1 LRKCCFFGVALLGLG
16 GLFDGGVEAVEGL
29 EELVAGEVAG
39 GDGGDDLFDLG
50 DDDFAR
56 EKLLVVED
64 LADDALGEEVL
75 DEHFADGA
83 VGAVG
88 VDGLA
93 AELGEGL
100 EVFAEGG
107 VLLVLGLKNV
117 RDAGGK
123 FGDFLCE
130 LGDGGLPIYLV
141 GLAVLEEE
149 LEDFDEVFGGFSMG
163 PASPISKGAC
173 GCPGRGRRGWG
184 IGRG

>member
-1 LRKCCFFGVALLGLG
+1 MAVSKRSRGLRNSS
-16 GLFDGGVEAVEGL
+16 
-29 EELVAGEVAG
+29 
-39 GDGGDDLFDLG
+39 
-50 DDDFAR
+50 R
-56 EKLLVVED
+56 EKWRAVMEGMTFSISATMTLRERNSWLLKTLRTMRSVRRCWTSI
-64 LADDALGEEVL
+64 LRMALSGRS
-75 DEHFADGA
+75 
-83 VGAVG
+83 
-88 VDGLA
+88 GLMDWRQSSA
-93 AELGEGL
+93 
-100 EVFAEGG
+100 
-107 VLLVLGLKNV
+107 KDV

-184 IGRG
+184 IGRGCW